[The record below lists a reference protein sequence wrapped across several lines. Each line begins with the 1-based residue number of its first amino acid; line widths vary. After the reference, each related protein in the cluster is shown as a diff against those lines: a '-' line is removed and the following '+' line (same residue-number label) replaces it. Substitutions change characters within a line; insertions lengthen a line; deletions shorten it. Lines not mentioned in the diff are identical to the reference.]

1 MRRFLIRVGTQMVWV
16 RAMNENDARAL
27 IAVSGRPGEIS
38 SIREIGQDEQ
48 APGYAEDITPVS
60 SRYDIDLQR
69 GKDLLGVI
77 GPDLADSPLSLSGM
91 SDRSGQRAAYL
102 RDLDS
107 RGITGGYGRQI
118 QERNYYPAQSA
129 FFGEGVLEGLRNTG
143 RANYNPTSF
152 ESFLETSPTLNMG
165 GRARD
170 AFTHLANYVSRD
182 AARSPEQRVAIGE
195 YTNPDPDSQRNIFS
209 NLSNLASQAARSSFN
224 PLIGNQ
230 MFRSDRFTP
239 EMLQAQFMGQQGTE
253 NPSLQPGGGAGGQG
267 NFIDF
272 LRTRFGL

>member
-1 MRRFLIRVGTQMVWV
+1 
-16 RAMNENDARAL
+16 
-27 IAVSGRPGEIS
+27 
-38 SIREIGQDEQ
+38 
-48 APGYAEDITPVS
+48 
-60 SRYDIDLQR
+60 
-69 GKDLLGVI
+69 
-77 GPDLADSPLSLSGM
+77 
-91 SDRSGQRAAYL
+91 
-102 RDLDS
+102 
-107 RGITGGYGRQI
+107 
-118 QERNYYPAQSA
+118 
-129 FFGEGVLEGLRNTG
+129 
-143 RANYNPTSF
+143 
-152 ESFLETSPTLNMG
+152 MG

-170 AFTHLANYVSRD
+170 AFTHLANYVSPN
-182 AARSPEQRVAIGE
+182 AVRSPEQQVAISE